1 MAVRRGAG
9 GWATDVSCGMFLDL
23 AVLTSESGDAEV
35 LGVLRYDRD
44 DPFAVRLDCHAAGQ
58 SPVVW
63 RFARET
69 LEAGVR
75 GRAGAGSV
83 MVCHG
88 MATSPDHVYVLLC
101 NPDEFCVLRGRLE
114 DFEVFLARTRQVVPY
129 GREREHVELDAYLA
143 ELTGEDAPE
152 TGPETDPG
160 TQRRGSDGHEPDGW
174 AGAR

>member
-1 MAVRRGAG
+1 MAVRRSAG
-9 GWATDVSCGMFLDL
+9 GWATGLSCGIFLDL

-44 DPFAVRLDCHAAGQ
+44 DPFAVRLDCHADGQ
-58 SPVVW
+58 PPVVW

-83 MVCHG
+83 LVCNG
-88 MATSPDHVYVLLC
+88 MATGPDQVYILLC
-101 NPDEFCVLRGRLE
+101 NPDAHCVLRGSLE
-114 DFEVFLARTRQVVPY
+114 EFEVFLARTRQVVPY

-143 ELTGEDAPE
+143 ELTGEDRYDELTAE
-152 TGPETDPG
+152 RGGP
-160 TQRRGSDGHEPDGW
+160 DGHEPDGW
-174 AGAR
+174 GGAR